1 MMQVRKEC
9 CMKSNTA
16 TVADVEK
23 ALEGFK
29 AAVAEDS
36 SLEGLYAKKLAV
48 AVDALAPKSTL
59 SGVFKRFQGNALK
72 DFAVKKEQGT
82 AGYSNETK
90 EQKIREYVLARFRLY
105 MDDPKT
111 TQEAS
116 KLFYAAYP
124 SETETDLKAPEK
136 VE

>member
-1 MMQVRKEC
+1 
-9 CMKSNTA
+9 MKISTA

-23 ALEGFK
+23 ALGDFK
-29 AAVAEDS
+29 AAVAEDT

-59 SGVFKRFQGNALK
+59 SGVFKRLQGNALR
-72 DFAVKKEQGT
+72 DFALNKEQGT
-82 AGYSNETK
+82 VGYSDATK
-90 EQKIREYVLARFRLY
+90 AQKIREYVLARFRSY
-105 MDDPKT
+105 MEDPKT
-111 TQEAS
+111 TPEAS

-124 SETETDLKAPEK
+124 AKDESDVKAPEK